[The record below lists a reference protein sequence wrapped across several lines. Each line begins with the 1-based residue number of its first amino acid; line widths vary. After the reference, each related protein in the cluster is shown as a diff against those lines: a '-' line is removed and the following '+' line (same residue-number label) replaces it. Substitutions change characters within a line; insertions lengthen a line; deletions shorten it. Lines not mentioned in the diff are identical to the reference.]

1 MLFSTTTDKPMIS
14 GASIPN
20 QPQESHTRQPIG
32 LKYGARVLCLMLSV
46 LFLPENGFGT
56 YAVITIDVCWTCGDD
71 FQATWNGKDY
81 GVPLI
86 VNELEAHGFKGTF
99 FVSPY
104 CPPQLKDKM
113 FSNLRFLISR
123 GHDVELHTH
132 TETIDPLRPKLNQ
145 YTKAEKREIL
155 ATGIKTLRE
164 AGAPSP
170 VAHRAG
176 NLSIDEQTLQL
187 LPEFGIYID
196 SSIYPRWA
204 DSLVSLPEN
213 DINRFV
219 KIGGPYQ
226 LPIFL
231 IRTFPCVG
239 EIGTTALQLRSTIW
253 WQQRVALEQVAE
265 HKLPLVT
272 VFLHYFDFF
281 KSPKCCVP
289 CEPLRPVGPDY
300 DKIDALDNI
309 LDMLETDTRF
319 KVVTV
324 RELWDIHTRDPN
336 SLNGPSFV
344 PYPGLLPTYVK
355 CWKLFF
361 SESILGKIVA
371 FAPLVPVGAVALLVA
386 FGLIRARRRTRK

>member
-1 MLFSTTTDKPMIS
+1 MIS
-14 GASIPN
+14 SASVSN
-20 QPQESHTRQPIG
+20 QSEARNTGQSIY
-32 LKYGARVLCLMLSV
+32 LKYRASFLCLILSV

-56 YAVITIDVCWTCGDD
+56 YAVITVDVCWTCGDD

-86 VNELEAHGFKGTF
+86 VDKLEAHGFKGTF

-104 CPPQLKDKM
+104 CPSQLKDKM
-113 FSNLRFLISR
+113 FSNLKFLISR
-123 GHDVELHTH
+123 GHDLELHTH
-132 TETIDPLRPKLNQ
+132 TETIDPLRPLLSQ
-145 YTKAEKREIL
+145 YTKTEKREIL

-176 NLSIDEQTLQL
+176 NLSIDEETLQL

-196 SSIYPRWA
+196 SSIYHRWA
-204 DSLVSLPEN
+204 CCKLCIPKN
-213 DINRFV
+213 DTNRFV
-219 KIGGPYQ
+219 KIDGPYQ

-231 IRTFPCVG
+231 IRTLPYVG
-239 EIGTTALQLRSTIW
+239 EVGTTALQLGSTTW

-265 HKLPLVT
+265 HKLPFVT
-272 VFLHYFDFF
+272 IFLHFWDFF
-281 KSPKCCVP
+281 KSSGCDGP
-289 CEPLRPVGPDY
+289 CQPLKVAGPNY
-300 DKIDALDNI
+300 DNIDALDNI

-324 RELWDIHTRDPN
+324 RELWDVHTRDPN

-344 PYPGLLPTYVK
+344 PYTGLLPTYAK

-361 SESILGKIVA
+361 SESILGKIVV
-371 FAPLVPVGAVALLVA
+371 FAPLVPVGAVLVA
-386 FGLIRARRRTRK
+386 FGLIKARRRIRK